1 MAEIDDAE
9 LDTLRKARGLL
20 DGLLRDPK
28 TKRAVERE
36 IKKLHPETVI
46 TDDFDAPVL
55 DEIKS
60 IGAKVDKFITS
71 QENAAQ
77 DRELADAFAALQDPN
92 RTSEPFTD
100 EGIATVKK
108 LMIDRK
114 IADPMAAAAL
124 YEKMNPPPK
133 PQTPS
138 SFTGMSW
145 GIGAETKEPDTKL
158 LFDDEDAF
166 AEQEAGRFFS
176 ELAQTK

>member
-55 DEIKS
+55 DEIRA
-60 IGAKVDKFITS
+60 IGAKVDGFLK
-71 QENAAQ
+71 AQ
-77 DRELADAFAALQDPN
+77 NDAVVDGTLATAFDSLRRD
-92 RTSEPFTD
+92 SGYTD
-100 EGIATVKK
+100 EGIEKIKAI
-108 LMIDRK
+108 MIERK
-114 IADPMAAAAL
+114 VPDPMVAAAY
-124 YEKMNPPPK
+124 YEKNNPPPK
-133 PQTPS
+133 PQVPS
-138 SFTGMSW
+138 SFNGMGW
-145 GIGAETKEPDTKL
+145 GIGAATEEPDTKL

-166 AEQEAGRFFS
+166 AEQEAGRFFQ
-176 ELAQTK
+176 ELAQK

>member
-55 DEIKS
+55 DEIRA
-60 IGAKVDKFITS
+60 IGAKVDGFLK
-71 QENAAQ
+71 AQ
-77 DRELADAFAALQDPN
+77 NESAVDGRLDAQFDALRRD
-92 RTSEPFTD
+92 SGYTD
-100 EGIATVKK
+100 EGIEKVKA
-108 LMIDRK
+108 LMKERTIP
-114 IADPMAAAAL
+114 DPMAAAAL
-124 YEKMNPPPK
+124 YEKLNPPPK
-133 PQTPS
+133 PQVPS
-138 SFTGMSW
+138 SFNGMGW
-145 GIGAETKEPDTKL
+145 GIGVASEEPDTKL

-166 AEQEAGRFFS
+166 AEQEAGRFFQ